1 MLNLLTVSWPL
12 QSYIVAVLQQT
23 NNSGHR
29 IFLWV
34 HMQKCNGLQRKPQR
48 EGPWCPHAVAQRRS
62 SFQAAASIFTDYVAM
77 ELPRAKRYQHSI
89 NVVSRQPGW
98 EPTIWLHRLEFLPA
112 NEILPNAFSRN
123 RLPATVFGRTHVTFR
138 VKGQVTSEKATRTWK
153 SESIQT
159 DPTDLPFQCLR
170 SQLNVFQS
178 LVFKLDV

>member
-34 HMQKCNGLQRKPQR
+34 HMQKCKGLQRKPQR

-98 EPTIWLHRLEFLPA
+98 QPTIWLHRLEFLPA
-112 NEILPNAFSRN
+112 NEILPNVFSEI
-123 RLPATVFGRTHVTFR
+123 A
-138 VKGQVTSEKATRTWK
+138 
-153 SESIQT
+153 
-159 DPTDLPFQCLR
+159 CLR
-170 SQLNVFQS
+170 LS
-178 LVFKLDV
+178 LVAPMLHFESKARWHLRKPLRPGNLNRSKPIQPISHFNV